1 MVRPADT
8 TPDAYERQL
17 EALRQLGPD
26 GRLAATLEMSELGR
40 RMAADG
46 IRRRHPDYD
55 DRQVV
60 RALVSLFHGEALARA
75 AWPGLE
81 PCPP

>member
-1 MVRPADT
+1 
-8 TPDAYERQL
+8 
-17 EALRQLGPD
+17 
-26 GRLAATLEMSELGR
+26 MSELGR

-60 RALVSLFHGEALARA
+60 RALVWLLHGEALARA
-75 AWPGLE
+75 AWPNLE

>member
-1 MVRPADT
+1 MRSADT
-8 TPDAYERQL
+8 TAEAYERQ
-17 EALRQLGPD
+17 
-26 GRLAATLEMSELGR
+26 LGR

-60 RALVSLFHGEALARA
+60 RALVWLFHGEALARG
-75 AWPGLE
+75 AWPDLE